1 MTTAAVIV
9 AAGRGIRA
17 GGNVPKQY
25 RSIGSVPVLRHALQA
40 FAGHPL
46 VGPVQTVI
54 RMEDCDLFDAAA
66 DRLDVLPP
74 VAGGETRQ
82 ASVRAGL
89 EALVTARPE
98 RVLIHDAARPFVT
111 GDLISRVIGALD
123 AAPGAVPG
131 LAVVDTLKRADNGRV
146 GATVDRTGL
155 WMAQTP
161 QGFRFDAIL
170 DAHRRAHGAGEES
183 LTDDAAVAEWAGLEV
198 VLVEGDSD
206 NVKLTTPQDL
216 EQAEERMA
224 EAAFAAVPDVRLGH
238 GFDVH
243 AFAPGDHVML
253 CGVRIPH
260 EAALKGHSDAD
271 VGLHALTDA
280 IYGALGDGDIGT
292 HFPPTDPRWAGA
304 ASHIF
309 LAAAADAVVAR
320 GGLIAPVDVT
330 LVCEVPRIGPH
341 AAAMR
346 QRIADIL
353 AIAPGRVSVK
363 ATTSEQLGFT
373 GRREGIAAY
382 ATATIR
388 LPLS

>member
-131 LAVVDTLKRADNGRV
+131 LTVVDTLKRADNGRV

-309 LAAAADAVVAR
+309 LAAAADAVAAR
-320 GGLIAPVDVT
+320 GGLIAHVDVT

>member
-309 LAAAADAVVAR
+309 LAAAADAVAH
-320 GGLIAPVDVT
+320 VDVT